1 MMEQSLEAQEKEQRR
16 FDHMVFAVLAAFF
29 LFAIG
34 YSIIKS
40 HNYGMAFLLVLL
52 LVGCTFYSFQSEIH
66 KFARRKDGIWL
77 PK

>member
-1 MMEQSLEAQEKEQRR
+1 MIEQPFEAQEKEQRR

-40 HNYGMAFLLVLL
+40 HSYGMAAIGVLPL
-52 LVGCTFYSFQSEIH
+52 G
-66 KFARRKDGIWL
+66 W
-77 PK
+77 